1 MFTGIIKETGKIKG
15 IKKSPKATIFSIQT
29 KSILKN
35 KKIGDSIAVDGACVT
50 ITKIDNNIFD
60 FDAMPETLEI
70 TTLGTTKIG
79 DTLNLEPALTLNQAL
94 DGHLVQGHV
103 DEVGTIDN
111 LIKENDKVQL
121 KISHTKEISQF
132 LAFKGSVTINGVSL
146 TISDLGKDTFSVDLI
161 PHTLKLTNL
170 NDLKKG
176 NKVNIEIDTI
186 ARYLKNLLDSKEK
199 ETKYEFLKER
209 GFL

>member
-1 MFTGIIKETGKIKG
+1 MFTGIIKETGKIKE
-15 IKKSPKATIFSIQT
+15 IKKGPKATIFSIQT

-35 KKIGDSIAVDGACVT
+35 KKIGGSIAVDGICVT
-50 ITKIDNNIFD
+50 IIKIDNNIFD
-60 FDAMPETLEI
+60 FDAMPETLGI
-70 TTLGTTKIG
+70 TTLGTAKIG
-79 DTLNLEPALTLNQAL
+79 NTLNLEPALTLNQAL
-94 DGHLVQGHV
+94 DGHLIQGHI
-103 DEVGTIDN
+103 DEVGTIDS
-111 LIKENDKVQL
+111 LIKEKDKVQL

-146 TISDLGKDTFSVDLI
+146 TISDLDEKTFSVDLI

-176 NKVNIEIDTI
+176 DKVNIEIDMI
-186 ARYLKNLLDSKEK
+186 ARYLKNLLDSREK